1 MELDWNYL
9 LCLLWRFWSEFTWLV
24 NIHWNDTNI
33 NCIILE
39 KLNVINFNEWSVNDI
54 KLNGSRG
61 ILLRIPF
68 RFSQD
73 LQGFCGFHYSCMMMM
88 AGSSP
93 EVVRKQPESIT
104 DWRSQEIL
112 GNQSDQLPS
121 DKKRRDPLVIQV
133 GNNRIWWALCRRR

>member
-1 MELDWNYL
+1 
-9 LCLLWRFWSEFTWLV
+9 
-24 NIHWNDTNI
+24 
-33 NCIILE
+33 
-39 KLNVINFNEWSVNDI
+39 
-54 KLNGSRG
+54 
-61 ILLRIPF
+61 
-68 RFSQD
+68 
-73 LQGFCGFHYSCMMMM
+73 M